1 MLLLRCSSSTAKH
14 IPSRLGSGP
23 CMYTVALPR
32 ASSLDA
38 ILLRAPSLCL
48 ALEEMLLICLLHVNL
63 LSTVTPR
70 ISRSSTSVIMAL
82 PKYRSIFVGFLFH
95 EMVNALHL
103 VGSNATLHLSAHL
116 FMFSRSLLRLAHTA
130 SAWLGDLISQNKVAS
145 SAYRYSE
152 LSLQSS
158 KSSM

>member
-1 MLLLRCSSSTAKH
+1 M
-14 IPSRLGSGP
+14 PSAECGRVVVIEALIQHSEAYSIALWIWAL
-23 CMYTVALPR
+23 YTVALLQ

-38 ILLRAPSLCL
+38 NLLRAPSLCA
-48 ALEEMLLICLLHVNL
+48 ALGEMLFICLFHINL

-82 PKYRSIFVGFLFH
+82 PKYRSIFVGFLFV

-103 VGSNATLHLSAHL
+103 VGSNVTLDSSAHL
-116 FMFSRSLLRLAHTA
+116 FMFSSYLLMTAQTA

-145 SAYRYSE
+145 SVYRLNE
-152 LSLQSS
+152 E
-158 KSSM
+158 K